1 MDNLITILLIGLFIY
16 ALYIVLKIY
25 KLKRESKQLKD
36 EYVEKGGM
44 TEEQK
49 IAKEEELEN
58 QRIQDLIKTLQA
70 CSNNNDR
77 IDIIKSIPDNDLD
90 DFFLKLKN
98 VDIKL
103 YYNIKSVL
111 FFPQLKVNA
120 SLSIILIILCFLVGT
135 YLNGRQ
141 ANTISLVFIQVL
153 WLGTALICGKTIWV
167 LISYL
172 IYKLKQ

>member
-1 MDNLITILLIGLFIY
+1 MINLIYILLIGFLIY
-16 ALYIVLKIY
+16 AVYIIVKIY
-25 KLKRESKQLKD
+25 KLKSEAKQLKS
-36 EYVEKGGM
+36 EYIEKGGL

-58 QRIQDLIKTLQA
+58 QRIQDLIIPLQA

-77 IDIIKSIPDNDLD
+77 IDIIKSIADNDID

-98 VDIKL
+98 LDVKL
-103 YYNIKSVL
+103 YYNIKSML
-111 FFPQLKVNA
+111 FFPQLKVNGL
-120 SLSIILIILCFLVGT
+120 LSIILIILCFVANT
-135 YLNGRQ
+135 YLNGKQ
-141 ANTISLVFIQVL
+141 ANSISLIFIQVL